1 MSDDRPTHT
10 DIPASAEEVPAD
22 PTADPV
28 VPGNYLL
35 ELIPVPVTDLERAKE
50 FYVRAGFHADVDV
63 TPADG
68 VRIVQLTP
76 PGSHCS
82 ITLAEGLPMLDMPAG
97 SLRGLHLVVADIE
110 ASRAELIGRGIEV
123 SPTEDLGGVFY
134 AWFADPD
141 GNTWAL
147 QHMPWRQ

>member
-1 MSDDRPTHT
+1 MNDDRPTHT
-10 DIPASAEEVPAD
+10 DIPESLDEVPAD

-28 VPGNYLL
+28 LPGNYLL
-35 ELIPVPVTDLERAKE
+35 ELIPVPVTDFERAKE

-97 SLRGLHLVVADIE
+97 SLRGLHLVVADLE
-110 ASRAELIGRGIEV
+110 AARAELIGRGIEV

-141 GNTWAL
+141 GNTWTL
-147 QHMPWRQ
+147 QHMPWRM